1 MKPRTI
7 VPSLCAVL
15 VGSIALLLPLHAQDA
30 ATPTLLETVTVTGK
44 AADLLGTALTATKGQ
59 ASAAEIQARPY
70 LRRGE
75 ILETVPGMVITQ
87 HAGGGKANQYFLRGY
102 NLDHGT
108 DFAVSIEG
116 MPVNMR
122 THSHGQG
129 YADLNILIPE
139 LVERL
144 DYEKGTYDVH
154 NGDLSSAGSADFKL
168 FNELPNGI
176 ASLTWG
182 ENNYWRGLLADT
194 FSVGERGKLTLALEY
209 NTYDGPWVL
218 PEDFNRVNGLARY
231 FHGDADSHVALTAM
245 AYHGEWKSSD
255 QIPQRAIDSGRIPR
269 FGFVDSRAGGD
280 SQRYSLQLN
289 WRRTEGA
296 ETVPV
301 TPGKSDGKSAVV
313 APAPASG
320 DNVWKGSVY
329 GFYYDLDLFSNFT
342 YRLDNPERGDQF
354 EQAEERWTIGG
365 ELTREW
371 NNRQI
376 FNAQTSFALGVQTRH
391 DFIDPIGLYKT
402 ERRSRFDTVRQD
414 QVYEGSIGIFAEATT
429 RWTPWF
435 RTTTGVRGD
444 AFWFDVES
452 DNRRNTG
459 DELAGIISPKFT
471 AVLGPWKATEF
482 YLNFGTGFHSNDA
495 RGVNTNVDPTTG
507 DAVSPVDPLVRTI
520 GAEFGIRTQIIPKL
534 TLTAAVWWLDSD
546 SELVYVGD
554 AGTNEPGPA
563 SRRYGVEVAAYWRP
577 VDWFT
582 FDAEFAATHA
592 RFEDVPD
599 QYIPDSVPWMFSGGV
614 TLGRDEGPFAS
625 LRARAFAKRPLTED
639 NSVKGKDSFLVNG
652 QVGWRAKHW
661 EVAVECLNLFDR
673 EDNDIEYYYTSRLA
687 GEPPEGIDDIHLH
700 PTEPRTFRVRATYRF

>member
-1 MKPRTI
+1 MKPARI
-7 VPSLCAVL
+7 PSFCAVL
-15 VGSIALLLPLHAQDA
+15 AGSIALLLPLHAQDA
-30 ATPTLLETVTVTGK
+30 TTPTLLETVTVTGK

-144 DYEKGTYDVH
+144 DYEKGTYDVR

-218 PEDFNRVNGLARY
+218 PEDFNRVNGFARY
-231 FHGDADSHVALTAM
+231 FHGDADNHVALTAM

-269 FGFVDSRAGGD
+269 FGYVDSRAGGD

-296 ETVPV
+296 ETVAV
-301 TPGKSDGKSAVV
+301 TPGKGDGKSAVET
-313 APAPASG
+313 PAAASG
-320 DNVWKGSVY
+320 DDVWKGSVY

-354 EQAEERWTIGG
+354 EQAEERWTVGG

-402 ERRSRFDTVRQD
+402 ERRSRFDTTRQD
-414 QVYEGSIGIFAEATT
+414 KVYEGSIGIFAEATT

-444 AFWFDVES
+444 AFWFDVDS
-452 DNRRNTG
+452 DNSRNSG
-459 DELAGIISPKFT
+459 SEGAGIVSPKFT

-495 RGVNTNVDPTTG
+495 RGVNTTVDPTTG

-577 VDWFT
+577 LDWFT
-582 FDAEFAATHA
+582 FDAEFAATRA

-599 QYIPDSVPWMFSGGV
+599 QYIPDSVPWMFSGGI

-639 NSVKGKDSFLVNG
+639 NSVKGKESFLVNG

-687 GEPPEGIDDIHLH
+687 GEPLEGIDDIHLH

>member
-1 MKPRTI
+1 MKPARI
-7 VPSLCAVL
+7 PSFCAVL
-15 VGSIALLLPLHAQDA
+15 AGSIALLLPLHAQDA
-30 ATPTLLETVTVTGK
+30 TTPTLLETVTVTGK

-144 DYEKGTYDVH
+144 DYEKGTYDVR

-168 FNELPNGI
+168 FNELPYGI

-218 PEDFNRVNGLARY
+218 PEDFNRVNGFARY
-231 FHGDADSHVALTAM
+231 FHGDADNHVALTAM

-269 FGFVDSRAGGD
+269 FGYVDSRAGGD

-296 ETVPV
+296 ETVAV
-301 TPGKSDGKSAVV
+301 TPGKGDGKSAVETPV
-313 APAPASG
+313 AASG
-320 DNVWKGSVY
+320 DDVWKGSVY

-354 EQAEERWTIGG
+354 EQAEERWTVGG

-402 ERRSRFDTVRQD
+402 ERRSRFDTTRQD
-414 QVYEGSIGIFAEATT
+414 KVYEGSIGIFAEATT

-444 AFWFDVES
+444 AFWFDVDS
-452 DNRRNTG
+452 DNSRNSG
-459 DELAGIISPKFT
+459 SEGAGIVSPKFT

-495 RGVNTNVDPTTG
+495 RGVNTTVDPTTG

-577 VDWFT
+577 LDWFT
-582 FDAEFAATHA
+582 FDAEFAATRA

-599 QYIPDSVPWMFSGGV
+599 QYIPDSVPWMFNGGI

-639 NSVKGKDSFLVNG
+639 NSVKGKESFLVNG

-687 GEPPEGIDDIHLH
+687 GEPLEGIDDIHLH